1 MKKSILRSL
10 GIDLSRGFEDVHDSL
25 WSRHSEG
32 VMSARTY
39 RAALAELR
47 REFNLPPA
55 QYDYKAPPTTR
66 LRLERGILAVIGAKM
81 GRLQDAISMKEA
93 NAIAFIP
100 DAIQKKMTVDTGPV
114 DIQVHP
120 HCNRDGEVDWDS
132 AEVTANFEVTVK
144 YSKRCGVRV

>member
-1 MKKSILRSL
+1 MKRSILKGL
-10 GIDLSRGFEDVHDSL
+10 GIDLSRGFDDVQDRL
-25 WSRHSEG
+25 WARHSEG
-32 VMSARTY
+32 VMSARMY

-55 QYDYKAPPTTR
+55 QYDYKAPPMTR

-81 GRLQDAISMKEA
+81 GRLQDAINMKEA

-100 DAIQKKMTVDTGPV
+100 DAIQRKMTVETGPV

-120 HCNRDGEVDWDS
+120 YCNRDGEVDWDS
-132 AEVTANFEVTVK
+132 AEVTADFTVTVK
-144 YSKRCGVRV
+144 YSARCGVRV